1 MVNMKPTLAVNAPL
15 EAIQYPVYGS
25 PKFDGIRC
33 VQMQD
38 GPKSRTLKPLPN
50 LAIHRIMGMDMA
62 GKYPLDGEII
72 IGEPTA
78 PDVFRVTSSGVMSHA
93 GKPAFR
99 YYVFDIWT
107 QPSTYEE
114 RYGLLQVWNE
124 AGLLPPYVEVV
135 KQTLL
140 HDEEELLAYEHEQLE
155 LGYEGVIL
163 RNPKSP
169 YKHGRSTLREQY
181 LLKRKPLSQ
190 AEGMVIDWEYL
201 RVNTNEAVANDVGY
215 AKRSTEASG
224 LEVDYSRMGALVV
237 EVLNGEYKGA
247 RVNIGTGF
255 TMAEREHLA
264 SNSANG
270 KIVTFA
276 YQSSGA
282 KDRPRFPSFKGFRD
296 KIDI

>member
-33 VQMQD
+33 IQTSE
-38 GPKSRTLKPLPN
+38 GPRTRTLKPIPN
-50 LAIHRIMGMDMA
+50 VATHKLMLEDMSNMH
-62 GKYPLDGEII
+62 LDGEII
-72 IGEPTA
+72 AGNPTA
-78 PDVFRVTSSGVMSHA
+78 HDAFRVTSSHIMSHA

-99 YYVFDIWT
+99 YYVFDIWNH
-107 QPSTYEE
+107 SGTYEE
-114 RYGLLQVWNE
+114 RYGLMQVWQDAN
-124 AGLLPPYVEVV
+124 LLPPYVELV
-135 KQTLL
+135 KQTML
-140 HDEEELLAYEHEQLE
+140 HDEEELLKYENEQLE

-181 LLKRKPLSQ
+181 LLKRKPLNQ

-224 LEVDYSRMGALVV
+224 LVVDYSRMGALVV

>member
-1 MVNMKPTLAVNAPL
+1 MKPTLAVNAPL

-33 VQMQD
+33 VQTEE
-38 GPKSRTLKPLPN
+38 GPRSRTLKPIPN
-50 LAIHRIMGMDMA
+50 LAIRMIMGKDMA
-62 GKYPLDGEII
+62 GAMHLDGEII

-78 PDVFRVTSSGVMSHA
+78 PDVFRITSSGVMSHA
-93 GKPAFR
+93 GKPPFR
-99 YYVFDIWT
+99 YYVFDIW
-107 QPSTYEE
+107 SHSGTYEE
-114 RYGLLQVWNE
+114 RYGLLQVWKE
-124 AGLLPPYVEVV
+124 AGLLPPYVELVEQ
-135 KQTLL
+135 KLL
-140 HDEEELLAYEHEQLE
+140 HNEEELLEYEHQQLE

-169 YKHGRSTLREQY
+169 YKFGRSTLREQY
-181 LLKRKPLSQ
+181 LLKRKPLEQ
-190 AEGMVIDWEYL
+190 AEGKVISWEYL

-224 LEVDYSRMGALVV
+224 LVVDYSRLGALTV

-247 RVNIGTGF
+247 QVSIGTGF

-264 SNSANG
+264 RHNAKG

-276 YQSSGA
+276 YQSSGS

>member
-1 MVNMKPTLAVNAPL
+1 MSQHLQPFDPDAAVFPVSVAASLA
-15 EAIQYPVYGS
+15 
-25 PKFDGIRC
+25 
-33 VQMQD
+33 
-38 GPKSRTLKPLPN
+38 
-50 LAIHRIMGMDMA
+50 DM
-62 GKYPLDGEII
+62 
-72 IGEPTA
+72 
-78 PDVFRVTSSGVMSHA
+78 HA
-93 GKPAFR
+93 
-99 YYVFDIWT
+99 
-107 QPSTYEE
+107 
-114 RYGLLQVWNE
+114 
-124 AGLLPPYVEVV
+124 
-135 KQTLL
+135 QTLRGY
-140 HDEEELLAYEHEQLE
+140 DR
-155 LGYEGVIL
+155 LGLVVPQRARGRGRRYSL
-163 RNPKSP
+163 RDVAK
-169 YKHGRSTLREQY
+169 LRHVQQ
-181 LLKRKPLSQ
+181 LSQ

-255 TMAEREHLA
+255 TMAERERMA
-264 SNSANG
+264 SNSPKG

>member
-1 MVNMKPTLAVNAPL
+1 MKPTLAVNAPL
-15 EAIQYPVYGS
+15 EAIRYPVYGS

-50 LAIHRIMGMDMA
+50 LAIHRIMGTDMA
-62 GKYPLDGEII
+62 GKFYLDGEII
-72 IGEPTA
+72 IGDPTA
-78 PDVFRVTSSGVMSHA
+78 SDVFRVTSSGVMSHA
-93 GKPAFR
+93 GVPAFG
-99 YYVFDIWT
+99 YYVFDIWNHSGT
-107 QPSTYEE
+107 FEQ
-114 RYGLLQVWNE
+114 RYGLLQVWEE
-124 AGLLPPYVEVV
+124 AGVLPPYVEVV
-135 KQTLL
+135 KQELL
-140 HDEEELLAYEHEQLE
+140 NDEEELLAYEHQQLE

-169 YKHGRSTLREQY
+169 YKYGRSTLREQY
-181 LLKRKPLSQ
+181 LLKRKPLEQ
-190 AEGMVIDWEYL
+190 AEGKVIGWEFL
-201 RVNTNEAVANDVGY
+201 RVNTNEAIANDVGY
-215 AKRSTEASG
+215 AKRSTEAAG
-224 LEVDYSRMGALVV
+224 LVADYSRLGALTV

-247 RVNIGTGF
+247 QVSIGTGF

-264 SNSANG
+264 HHDATG

-296 KIDI
+296 NIDI

>member
-33 VQMQD
+33 IQTSE
-38 GPKSRTLKPLPN
+38 GPRTRTLKPIPN
-50 LAIHRIMGMDMA
+50 VATHKLMLKDMA
-62 GKYPLDGEII
+62 GRYPLDGEII

-93 GKPAFR
+93 GTPAFR
-99 YYVFDIWT
+99 YYVFDIWIHT
-107 QPSTYEE
+107 GTYEE
-114 RYGLLQVWNE
+114 RYECLQVWRDTNI
-124 AGLLPPYVEVV
+124 LPPYVELV
-135 KQTLL
+135 KQTML
-140 HDEEELLAYEHEQLE
+140 HDEEELLEYEHEQLE

-169 YKHGRSTLREQY
+169 YKFGRSTLREQY

-224 LEVDYSRMGALVV
+224 LMVDYSRMGALVV

-270 KIVTFA
+270 KIITFA

>member
-1 MVNMKPTLAVNAPL
+1 MKPTLAVNAPL

-33 VQMQD
+33 IQTSE
-38 GPKSRTLKPLPN
+38 GPRTRTLKPIPN
-50 LAIHRIMGMDMA
+50 VATHKLMLEDMSNMH
-62 GKYPLDGEII
+62 LDGEII
-72 IGEPTA
+72 VGNPTA
-78 PDVFRVTSSGVMSHA
+78 PDVFRVTSSGVMSYA

-99 YYVFDIWT
+99 YYVFDIWNH
-107 QPSTYEE
+107 SGAYEK
-114 RYGLLQVWNE
+114 RYGLMQVWQEINH
-124 AGLLPPYVEVV
+124 LPPYVELV
-135 KQTLL
+135 KQTML
-140 HDEEELLAYEHEQLE
+140 HNEEELLQYEHEQLE

-169 YKHGRSTLREQY
+169 YKFGRSTLREQY

-224 LEVDYSRMGALVV
+224 LMVDYSRMGALVV
-237 EVLNGEYKGA
+237 EVLTGEYKGA